1 MENTKNDV
9 IEIDLWDLFL
19 ALKEKFLVILAAGL
33 LTGCFGCVFTAFAMP
48 SVYTSASSILVI
60 TKETTLASLADLQM
74 GSQLTNDYEVMITS
88 RPVLEAV
95 IENLG
100 LDMEY
105 KDLREDIEIN
115 NPPDTRILEIS
126 VESPS
131 PELSRSIVN
140 ELTRIASSFIGDK
153 MEVVPPKVIEE
164 GELPIERTS
173 PVMWK
178 NALLGLFTGILLSA
192 GTVSVMTVMDDT
204 IKTEDDIEKYLGVPT
219 LAAVPDRKDY
229 INEKGKRE
237 RQKIRRERIGKK

>member
-19 ALKEKFLVILAAGL
+19 ALKEKALVILAAGL
-33 LTGCFGCVFTAFAMP
+33 LVACLGCAYTAFAVP
-48 SVYTSASSILVI
+48 SVYTSTSSILVI

-95 IENLG
+95 IKDLG

-105 KDLREDIEIN
+105 RTLRGNIAIN
-115 NPPDTRILEIS
+115 NPKDTRILEIS

-131 PELSRSIVN
+131 PELSRRIVN
-140 ELTRIASSFIGDK
+140 ELTRIASGFIGDK

-164 GELPIERTS
+164 GELPTKRTS
-173 PVMWK
+173 PVMRK
-178 NALLGLFTGILLSA
+178 NALLGLALSA
-192 GTVSVMTVMDDT
+192 GTVGLMAVMDDT
-204 IKTEDDIEKYLGVPT
+204 IKTEDDIEKYLGIPT

-237 RQKIRRERIGKK
+237 RRKIRRERIGKK